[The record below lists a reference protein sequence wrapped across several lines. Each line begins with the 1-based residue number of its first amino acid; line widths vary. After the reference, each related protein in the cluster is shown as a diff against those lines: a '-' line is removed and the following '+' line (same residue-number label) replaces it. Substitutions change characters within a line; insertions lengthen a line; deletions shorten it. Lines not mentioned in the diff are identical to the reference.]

1 MRNGRVLYLTY
12 DGLTDGLGRSQ
23 VLPYILGLEEK
34 GWEFDIISFEKPDR
48 FRSERAAIV
57 ALLKDRR
64 VTWHPLTYT
73 SRPPVLSTLYDVWRL
88 RRLARALHGEKRF
101 CAVHCRSYITSLVGE
116 RLKKDLGL
124 PFIFDMRA
132 FYADER
138 VDGGLWPQNNPIFR
152 LIFSYFKKKERDF
165 LSCSDYTIT
174 LTEKA
179 REIIQSW
186 NNLPQPLSIEVI
198 PCCADLGHFDY
209 LKLSDDQRNKARISL
224 GIKSEER
231 VLLYL
236 GSLGTWYMS
245 DEMLKFYS
253 VLIYHY
259 PEFRFVVLTHDDPAL
274 FLKKASDIGISRER
288 LVIRPANRAELP
300 SLLSVAD
307 LSVFFIQPRFSKA
320 GSSPTKHG
328 ELLGMGI
335 PVVCNSGV
343 GDVDRIVS
351 NTESG
356 LLVNDFSPSTLEEAV
371 KRIPEVLAIP
381 KQRLRQ
387 AAFTYYSLDEGV
399 ARYDRIYKTVCG
411 LSDDT

>member
-1 MRNGRVLYLTY
+1 MSRGRVLYLTY

-34 GWEFDIISFEKPDR
+34 GWEFDIISFEKSGRFEADR
-48 FRSERAAIV
+48 SAIDT
-57 ALLKDRR
+57 LLQGRM
-64 VTWHPLTYT
+64 VNWHPLTYT
-73 SRPPVLSTLYDVWRL
+73 AKPPVLSTLYDVWRL
-88 RRLARALHGEKRF
+88 GKLARTLHAHRGF

-116 RLKKDLGL
+116 QLKKDLRV

-138 VDGGLWPQNNPIFR
+138 VDGGLWPQSNPLYRIIFN
-152 LIFSYFKKKERDF
+152 YFKKKERDF
-165 LSCSDYTIT
+165 LATADYTVT

-179 REIIQSW
+179 REIIHGW
-186 NNLPQPLSIEVI
+186 DGLPQPLPIEVI
-198 PCCADLGHFDY
+198 PCCADLSHFDY
-209 LKLSDDQRNKARISL
+209 NNVGDVQRNETRLSL
-224 GIKSEER
+224 GIGKEEK

-245 DEMLKFYS
+245 EEMLKFYRAMIDS
-253 VLIYHY
+253 N
-259 PEFRFVVLTHDDPAL
+259 PEFRFVVLTHDDPAP
-274 FLKKASDIGISRER
+274 FLKKASGLGITSNRF
-288 LVIRPANRAELP
+288 VIRSAGRAELP
-300 SLLSVAD
+300 RLLSVAD

-351 NTESG
+351 GTRSG
-356 LLVNDFSPSTLEEAV
+356 LLVNDFDPASLAEAV
-371 KRIPEVLAIP
+371 AEIPAVLAIP
-381 KQRLRQ
+381 KQRLRE
-387 AAFTYYSLDEGV
+387 AAHEYYSLNEGV
-399 ARYDRIYKTVCG
+399 ARYDRIYGTVCG
-411 LSDDT
+411 RQ